1 MIVKK
6 VFNHTQSDDNML
18 TDQEYKS
25 ISRVFRTLANETRLR
40 ILIIASQSDRPLHIK
55 AFSRMLKKRYSAI
68 YRHVDLMRRAGLIT
82 IYEVGRSR
90 VVTLRR
96 GFSIE
101 QIIRPLYEM
110 NILKRDEEQEN

>member
-1 MIVKK
+1 
-6 VFNHTQSDDNML
+6 ML

-25 ISRVFRTLANETRLR
+25 VTRVFRTLANETRLR

-68 YRHVDLMRRAGLIT
+68 YRHVDMMRRAGLIT

-90 VVTLRR
+90 VVALRR
-96 GFSIE
+96 GFSVE

-110 NILKRDEEQEN
+110 DLIKRDEDNTS

>member
-1 MIVKK
+1 
-6 VFNHTQSDDNML
+6 ML
-18 TDQEYKS
+18 TDQEYRS
-25 ISRVFRTLANETRLR
+25 LTRVFRALANETRLR
-40 ILIIASQSDRPLHIK
+40 ILIMASQSDRPLHIK

-68 YRHVDLMRRAGLIT
+68 YRHVDLMRKAGLIT

-96 GFSIE
+96 GLSIE

-110 NILKRDEEQEN
+110 DIIKEGEDSIH